1 MQIKKIQRSKKNVES
16 VTEEKFALLFQ
27 SKFQTAD
34 MQFKVRNSYSS
45 SCFHFSANKFFCI
58 LCFIGKAVLG
68 FYKFKYLIIYTTL
81 I

>member
-1 MQIKKIQRSKKNVES
+1 MQIKKIQRSKKNVEI

-45 SCFHFSANKFFCI
+45 SCFDSIANNKQFLLYFVFYLKKKKSWI
-58 LCFIGKAVLG
+58 LRN
-68 FYKFKYLIIYTTL
+68 
-81 I
+81 